1 MYQLSDDYGYETVNV
16 DISSEYE
23 GIKLFDWDDAAG
35 MADGKYLYLIE
46 AGELARNHLSF
57 LHAEALSTA
66 VFICLCPEEKSAVCT
81 KYRDLSVVYLFAD
94 VSYAYI
100 FNRIQ
105 AIMKKFENI
114 EDRDERL
121 WAREEEACRLAVLYP
136 CAEVLNEILE
146 ESAGMATMLSDEI
159 YEKSGFKTAE
169 KTEEV

>member
-1 MYQLSDDYGYETVNV
+1 MIEITRNTE
-16 DISSEYE
+16 ISKELIKE
-23 GIKLFDWDDAAG
+23 LKTEHKKLFKTVLDDE
-35 MADGKYLYLIE
+35 I
-46 AGELARNHLSF
+46 F
-57 LHAEALSTA
+57 LWHKL
-66 VFICLCPEEKSAVCT
+66 
-81 KYRDLSVVYLFAD
+81 
-94 VSYAYI
+94 
-100 FNRIQ
+100 NRKDYK